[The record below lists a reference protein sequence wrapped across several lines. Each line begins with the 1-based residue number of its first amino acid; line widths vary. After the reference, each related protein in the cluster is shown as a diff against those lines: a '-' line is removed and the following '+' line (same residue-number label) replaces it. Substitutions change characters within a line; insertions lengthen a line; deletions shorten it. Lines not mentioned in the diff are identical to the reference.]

1 MLFIIQKNKE
11 THEWV
16 SSQTMVAH
24 RSFRDYYHILGIVL
38 SSSIFENV
46 FCNGHLYSNSLSAER
61 HVLLAVPSQRFIELS
76 FLEVGP

>member
-24 RSFRDYYHILGIVL
+24 RSFRDYYHILRIVL
-38 SSSIFENV
+38 SSIIFENV
-46 FCNGHLYSNSLSAER
+46 FCNGAL
-61 HVLLAVPSQRFIELS
+61 I
-76 FLEVGP
+76 